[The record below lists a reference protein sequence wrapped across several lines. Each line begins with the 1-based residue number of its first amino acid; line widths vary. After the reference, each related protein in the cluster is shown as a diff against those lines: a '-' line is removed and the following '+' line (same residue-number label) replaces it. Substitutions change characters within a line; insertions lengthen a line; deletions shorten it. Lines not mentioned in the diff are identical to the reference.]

1 MRLSVLITIIARG
14 FQIYQWILIIFALL
28 TWLPGA
34 SESAF
39 GQLINRLAR
48 PYLDIFDRVI
58 PPLGPISFNVI
69 IALFVLNLIQRGVI
83 WLLVQLVA
91 R

>member
-14 FQIYQWILIIFALL
+14 FQIYQWILIIYALL

-34 SESAF
+34 SESKF

-69 IALFVLNLIQRGVI
+69 IALIVLNLIQRGVI